1 MNVYIEVSLPLRK
14 REQVGA
20 KSIQF
25 KTDCNSL
32 RKKLNSFGR
41 TRKYD
46 LFILISVR
54 RRLF

>member
-20 KSIQF
+20 KSIQV

-32 RKKLNSFGR
+32 RKKLNYFGK